1 MQAPASIAVGDDAPP
16 ASTPDTALV
25 LVNLGTPDAATPAAV
40 RRYLAEFLSDR
51 RVVALSRALWLPL
64 LHLVILPLR
73 SKPVARKYASIWVPG
88 DDGGSPLAVYTRRLA
103 KVVQD
108 ELPRLRVIDAMR
120 YGTPA
125 LAARLRQ
132 LRSEGVRRVLV
143 LPLYPQYST
152 TTTASVAD
160 VLAGVR
166 AEAGEGLQTRM
177 IDDYHLDPGW
187 VDMVAASIAEHRA
200 ANGSGEHLLFS
211 FHGLPQRLVDA
222 GDPYA
227 SQCQASARAIA
238 QRLGL
243 ADEAW
248 TLSYQSRFGRDRW
261 LEPSTQGTLRALAA
275 RGVRNVDVVAPG
287 FPVDCIETLEEVA
300 MMLAKDFAAQFADGS
315 GTLRYIPCLNDR
327 RDHARV
333 LAAIASKRLEAW
345 H

>member
-1 MQAPASIAVGDDAPP
+1 MQAPASIAVADDAHP
-16 ASTPDTALV
+16 SDTPDTALV

-51 RVVALSRALWLPL
+51 RVVQIPRALWLPL
-64 LHLVILPLR
+64 LRLVILPLR
-73 SKPVARKYASIWVPG
+73 SKVVAKKYASIWVPG

-103 KVVQD
+103 RVLQD
-108 ELPRLRVIDAMR
+108 ELPQLRVIDAMR
-120 YGTPA
+120 YGNPS
-125 LAARLRQ
+125 LAACLQQ
-132 LRSEGVRRVLV
+132 LRSEGMRRVLV

-152 TTTASVAD
+152 TTTASVGD
-160 VLAGVR
+160 VLAD
-166 AEAGEGLQTRM
+166 ASHGLQTRM
-177 IDDYHLDPGW
+177 IDQYHLDPGW
-187 VDMVAASIAEHRA
+187 VAAVADSIARDRA

-227 SQCQASARAIA
+227 DQCQASARAIA

-243 ADEAW
+243 ADDAW

-261 LEPSTQGTLRALAA
+261 LEPSTQDTLHALAA
-275 RGVRNVDVVAPG
+275 RGVRHLDVAAPG

-300 MMLAKDFAAQFADGS
+300 MMLAERFAADGGGS
-315 GTLRYIPCLNDR
+315 LRYIPCLNDS

-333 LAAIASKRLEAW
+333 LAAIASNGLEAW

>member
-16 ASTPDTALV
+16 ATTPDTALV

-51 RVVALSRALWLPL
+51 RVVALPRALWLPL

-73 SKPVARKYASIWVPG
+73 STPVAKKYASIWVPG

-103 KVVQD
+103 RVVQD
-108 ELPRLRVIDAMR
+108 ELPQLRVIDAMR
-120 YGTPA
+120 YGSPS
-125 LAARLRQ
+125 LAARLQQ
-132 LRSEGVRRVLV
+132 LRGEGVRRVLV

-160 VLAGVR
+160 VLA
-166 AEAGEGLQTRM
+166 AAGKGLQTRM

-187 VDMVAASIAEHRA
+187 VDTVATSIAGHRA

-227 SQCQASARAIA
+227 SQCEGSARAIA

-243 ADEAW
+243 ADDAW

-261 LEPSTQGTLRALAA
+261 LEPSTQGTLRALAG
-275 RGVRNVDVVAPG
+275 RGVRTVDVVAPG

-300 MMLAKDFAAQFADGS
+300 MMLAEDFAAQFADHG

-333 LAAIASKRLEAW
+333 LAAIARNRLEAW

>member
-1 MQAPASIAVGDDAPP
+1 MQAPASIAVADDAHPTD
-16 ASTPDTALV
+16 TPDTALV

-51 RVVALSRALWLPL
+51 RVVQIPRALWLPL

-73 SKPVARKYASIWVPG
+73 SKVVAKKYASIWVPG

-103 KVVQD
+103 RVLQD
-108 ELPRLRVIDAMR
+108 EMPDLRVIDAMR
-120 YGTPA
+120 YGTPS
-125 LAARLRQ
+125 LAAALQRLP
-132 LRSEGVRRVLV
+132 SEGVRRVLV

-152 TTTASVAD
+152 TTTASVGD
-160 VLAGVR
+160 VLAGDR
-166 AEAGEGLQTRM
+166 HGLPTRM
-177 IDDYHLDPGW
+177 VDEYHLDPGW
-187 VDMVAASIAEHRA
+187 VAAVARSIAQDRA

-243 ADEAW
+243 ADDAW
-248 TLSYQSRFGRDRW
+248 SLSYQSRFGRDRW
-261 LEPSTQGTLRALAA
+261 LEPSTQATLRSLAE
-275 RGVRNVDVVAPG
+275 RNVRRVDVVAPG

-300 MMLAKDFAAQFADGS
+300 MMLAEGFAADGGGS
-315 GTLRYIPCLNDR
+315 LRYIPCLNDS

-333 LAAIASKRLEAW
+333 LAAIARNRLEAW